1 MHRDTVEHSGTLE
14 VAEVAST
21 GSDDTVVIREDP
33 SDSISCSD
41 SSSSTLK
48 CLSTFD
54 LALPFFYSCQIEET
68 QTFF

>member
-33 SDSISCSD
+33 MIQFPVV
-41 SSSSTLK
+41 TP
-48 CLSTFD
+48 
-54 LALPFFYSCQIEET
+54 LAPP
-68 QTFF
+68 